1 MFSFDGEFRRRPQ
14 QNLGGASQRTDR
26 LTIIRK
32 AQQERQKREDA
43 RRQQNGATVI
53 QCAIRSFI
61 QRQQTKRRERDKVDG
76 YRRNAGG
83 VIRSGHDLEFLTKRI
98 IYFYF
103 PSNASDADR
112 LIFICQYM
120 IRNPAEVFKLIV
132 SEPIW
137 TYRIK
142 RLLGLCLGQ
151 IVLPDHSPTVPMR
164 MLEIYSSNVHV
175 TKHIIAGQS
184 STAEGHQFIQRYL
197 MTVYGHLIERRY
209 FGVVRRLLE
218 DRLPP
223 IDEETTSAIATHPIA
238 GALFEMLLRPLELV
252 TRSCETTPPDTLSRQ
267 ILQSFTYNILSPQ
280 LTGAIKYYVLRELG
294 ERDDFPYC
302 TLLRCIADEYQ
313 ARLDFRRTILIDLT
327 GGTDDASG
335 ALDTGG
341 TAKKPRTTDRSADE
355 GLLLSSSLLYC
366 LLKLDERHIGSMTS
380 RELFSAYLKVIASMV
395 DNVTKLPRDI
405 IRYYTHTLDDSSD
418 SESDGEDA
426 PRLTNI
432 EESVLLETIA
442 MLNDGRRVTY
452 LVDTVLTVLEDVA
465 TMQSL
470 CQICHSLMSYNR
482 LAVYEYKLLY
492 TLASKPAIIRTLWY
506 TLTAQSMTQRFSSP
520 IVLLSK
526 GINIS
531 KDDTDRTVPML
542 ASFCALFGRLIAS
555 LHDGEFVQENQ
566 LPGSVSIAI
575 MPFSIAELIPLSTT
589 LKEVSLG
596 LVELA
601 FPETRSFLDEN
612 YRTMISSLAGSSG
625 SAGGTS
631 SGRSAA
637 TTRRISAGG
646 SSSGTG
652 SGEQNKQIW
661 PHLLKVCV
669 ALLRQIH
676 TRDLR
681 RGFCPEGHWTA
692 QNLNLPLDKPT
703 DLQLTRT
710 GHRRGPRPFQPIRDF
725 TREDIEDGPPLSTK
739 QIRSITILREIPF
752 VVPFNTRVGVFQ
764 GLVAADKLRTQGDLQ
779 GFLQGPSIQLV
790 VRRSHLYED
799 AFDKLSPTNE
809 PDLRPKFR
817 IEMVNSAG
825 LREAGVDGGGVFRE
839 FLSELIKVAFDP
851 HRGFF
856 MITKD
861 NMLYPNPS
869 VGAIVEDF
877 QRHYYFIG
885 RILGK
890 ALYENLLVELPLA
903 EFFLSKLAGKHSDV
917 DVHQLA
923 SLDPVLYRNLMSLK
937 AYDGDVADLGLD
949 FTVVCDALGVTKIE
963 ELKPNGANII
973 VNSSNRIEYIQLMAD
988 FKLNHQIRAH
998 CAAFRQ
1004 GLANVL
1010 PIEWLYMFSNKELQ
1024 VLISGAEIP
1033 VDVHDLRLHTRYGGD
1048 YSHDHP
1054 AIKLFWEVVEKF
1066 DDIQRRLL
1074 LKFVTSCS
1082 RPPLLGFKDLD
1093 PPFCI
1098 QNAGDTDRLPSAST
1112 CMNLLK
1118 LPAFEQ
1124 EDVLREKLLYA
1135 IQSGAGFELS

>member
-14 QNLGGASQRTDR
+14 QNLGGASLKSDR
-26 LTIIRK
+26 LSTIRK
-32 AQQERQKREDA
+32 AQQERQKREEA
-43 RRQQNGATVI
+43 RRHQCGAIVI
-53 QCAIRSFI
+53 QSAVRSFI
-61 QRQQTKRRERDKVDG
+61 HRQHTKQRERHKFDE
-76 YRRNAGG
+76 YRKTNGG
-83 VIRSGHDLEFLTKRI
+83 VRQGQDLEYLSKRI
-98 IYFYF
+98 IFFYHLR
-103 PSNASDADR
+103 STQDGER
-112 LIFICQYM
+112 LIFLCQYM
-120 IRNPAEVFKLIV
+120 IKHPGEVFNLV
-132 SEPIW
+132 DRDPIW

-151 IVLPDHSPTVPMR
+151 ILLPECSPAIPMR
-164 MLEIYSSNVHV
+164 MLEIYSSNTYI
-175 TKHIIAGQS
+175 TKHTPPAGVDRQ
-184 STAEGHQFIQRYL
+184 QYMQRYL
-197 MTVYGHLIERRY
+197 VTVYSYLIEQHY
-209 FGVVRRLLE
+209 FGVVRRLIE
-218 DRLPP
+218 EKVPP
-223 IDEETTSAIATHPIA
+223 VDTDSSSLAHPIA
-238 GALFEMLLRPLELV
+238 GALFEMILRPLQLIH
-252 TRSCETTPPDTLSRQ
+252 PDPRDILSRQ
-267 ILQSFTYNILSPQ
+267 ILQSFTFNVLSPDLSDQ
-280 LTGAIKYYVLRELG
+280 IKHFVLPALG
-294 ERDDFPYC
+294 ERKDFPYW
-302 TLLRCIADEYQ
+302 TLVRCISDEYQ
-313 ARLDFRRTILIDLT
+313 GLLDYKSSILIDLT
-327 GGTDDASG
+327 DDTFTGNVSARKGGTP
-335 ALDTGG
+335 
-341 TAKKPRTTDRSADE
+341 KKARKDQSTNERLWLT
-355 GLLLSSSLLYC
+355 SSLLFAF
-366 LLKLDERHIGSMTS
+366 LKLDERHVDDTS
-380 RELFSAYLKVIASMV
+380 NTKGQFSAYLKVVASMV
-395 DNVTKLPRDI
+395 DNITKLPRKT
-405 IRYYTHTLDDSSD
+405 IRSSVNRPLDDSSD
-418 SESDGEDA
+418 SESDTEDGSSLSSREA
-426 PRLTNI
+426 A
-432 EESVLLETIA
+432 LLQEVIV
-442 MLNDGRRVTY
+442 MLNERRRVSFF
-452 LVDTVLTVLEDVA
+452 VRMIDAVLDEPVA
-465 TMQSL
+465 VQNL
-470 CQICHSLMSYNR
+470 CQICHQLMTYNR
-482 LAVYEYKLLY
+482 MAVYEYKLLY
-492 TLASKPAIIRTLWY
+492 MLASKPMIIRGLWY
-506 TLTAQSMTQRFSSP
+506 TLTAHTMGQLFTSP

-526 GINIS
+526 GLNIS
-531 KDDTDRTVPML
+531 KEDSDRTIPVL

-555 LHDGEFVQENQ
+555 LHDGEFVQENV
-566 LPGSVSIAI
+566 LPGTVSSI

-589 LKEVSLG
+589 LKEISLG

-601 FPETRSFLDEN
+601 FPETRSFLHEN
-612 YRTMISSLAGSSG
+612 YRTMISSLGGTNSADATGGRAGS
-625 SAGGTS
+625 
-631 SGRSAA
+631 GRRTERLQSD
-637 TTRRISAGG
+637 
-646 SSSGTG
+646 
-652 SGEQNKQIW
+652 QNRQTW

-669 ALLRQIH
+669 SLLRQIH

-681 RGFCPEGHWTA
+681 RCFCPEGHWTA

-703 DLQLTRT
+703 DLHLSR
-710 GHRRGPRPFQPIRDF
+710 GSRRGPRPFQPIRDF

-779 GFLQGPSIQLV
+779 GFLQGPSIHLT

-817 IEMVNSAG
+817 IEMVNSVG
-825 LREAGVDGGGVFRE
+825 LREAGIDGGGVFRE
-839 FLSELIKVAFDP
+839 FLSELIKLAFDP

-869 VGAIVEDF
+869 VGKIVEDF

-937 AYDGDVADLGLD
+937 AYEGDVADLGLD
-949 FTVVCDALGVTKIE
+949 FTIVCDALGETRVE

-988 FKLNHQIRAH
+988 FKLNQQIRAQ

-1033 VDVHDLRLHTRYGGD
+1033 VDVHDLRQHTRYGGD
-1048 YSHDHP
+1048 FSLEHHT
-1054 AIKLFWEVVEKF
+1054 IQLFWKVVEQF
-1066 DDIQRRLL
+1066 DDIQRQLL

-1093 PPFCI
+1093 PPFYI

-1118 LPAFEQ
+1118 LPAFEE

>member
-14 QNLGGASQRTDR
+14 QNLGGASLKTDR
-26 LTIIRK
+26 LTTIRK
-32 AQQERQKREDA
+32 AQQERQKREEA
-43 RRQQNGATVI
+43 RRHQCGAVVI
-53 QCAIRSFI
+53 QSAVRSFI
-61 QRQQTKRRERDKVDG
+61 QRQHTKQRERDKFDQHRKV
-76 YRRNAGG
+76 NGG
-83 VIRSGHDLEFLTKRI
+83 VRHGQDLEYYCRRI
-98 IYFYF
+98 IFFYQHRT
-103 PSNASDADR
+103 AQDGDR
-112 LIFICQYM
+112 LIFLCQYM
-120 IRNPAEVFKLIV
+120 IKNPGAVFQLV
-132 SEPIW
+132 DRDPIW
-137 TYRIK
+137 TYRVK

-151 IVLPDHSPTVPMR
+151 ILVPECSPTIPMR
-164 MLEIYSSNVHV
+164 MLEIYSSD
-175 TKHIIAGQS
+175 TYIRKHTPPTGTDQ
-184 STAEGHQFIQRYL
+184 QQYIQRYL
-197 MTVYGHLIERRY
+197 VTVYRHLIEHRY
-209 FGVVRRLLE
+209 FSVVRQLIE
-218 DRLPP
+218 EKIPP
-223 IDEETTSAIATHPIA
+223 IDEDSSTLAHPIA
-238 GALFEMLLRPLELV
+238 DALFDMLLRPLQLIQPEA
-252 TRSCETTPPDTLSRQ
+252 RDPLSQQ
-267 ILQSFTYNILSPQ
+267 ILQSFTFNVLSPALSDQ
-280 LTGAIKYYVLRELG
+280 VRHFVLPALG
-294 ERDDFPYC
+294 ERKDFPYW
-302 TLLRCIADEYQ
+302 TLVRCIADEYQ
-313 ARLDFRRTILIDLT
+313 GQLDYRNAILVDLT
-327 GGTDDASG
+327 DDTMSGGVTRSGGTP
-335 ALDTGG
+335 
-341 TAKKPRTTDRSADE
+341 KKARKDQSQDE
-355 GLLLSSSLLYC
+355 RLRLTSSLLYA
-366 LLKLDERHIGSMTS
+366 LMKLDERHLDETTNTK
-380 RELFSAYLKVIASMV
+380 EQFSAYLKVVASMV
-395 DNVTKLPRDI
+395 DNITKLPRKT
-405 IRYYTHTLDDSSD
+405 IRSSINRPLDDSSD
-418 SESDGEDA
+418 SDSDGEDSPTFS
-426 PRLTNI
+426 PR
-432 EESVLLETIA
+432 EAALLHTIIA
-442 MLNDGRRVTY
+442 MLNERRRVTFIVRMIDSV
-452 LVDTVLTVLEDVA
+452 LDETVVV
-465 TMQSL
+465 QNL
-470 CQICHSLMSYNR
+470 CQVCHQLMTYNR
-482 LAVYEYKLLY
+482 MAVYEYKLLY
-492 TLASKPAIIRTLWY
+492 MLASKPMIIRGLWY
-506 TLTAQSMTQRFSSP
+506 TLTAAHTTGQMFSSP

-531 KDDTDRTVPML
+531 KEESDRIIPIL

-555 LHDGEFVQENQ
+555 LHDGEFVQENV
-566 LPGSVSIAI
+566 LPGTVSSI
-575 MPFSIAELIPLSTT
+575 MPFSIPELIPLSTT
-589 LKEVSLG
+589 LKEISLG

-601 FPETRSFLDEN
+601 FPETRSNLHEN
-612 YRTMISSLAGSSG
+612 YRTMISSLSGGEARAGFG
-625 SAGGTS
+625 APAR
-631 SGRSAA
+631 RSE
-637 TTRRISAGG
+637 RHQQQ
-646 SSSGTG
+646 
-652 SGEQNKQIW
+652 EQMARQVW

-669 ALLRQIH
+669 SLLRQIH

-681 RGFCPEGHWTA
+681 RCFCPEGHWTA

-703 DLQLTRT
+703 DLHLSR
-710 GHRRGPRPFQPIRDF
+710 GSRRGPRPFQPIRDF

-764 GLVAADKLRTQGDLQ
+764 GLVAADKLRAQGELQ
-779 GFLQGPSIQLV
+779 GFLQGPSIHLT

-817 IEMVNSAG
+817 IEMVNSVG
-825 LREAGVDGGGVFRE
+825 LREAGIDGGGVFRE
-839 FLSELIKVAFDP
+839 FLSELIKLAFDP

-869 VGAIVEDF
+869 VGKIVEDF

-937 AYDGDVADLGLD
+937 AYEGDVADLGLD
-949 FTVVCDALGVTKIE
+949 FTIVCDALGETRVE

-988 FKLNHQIRAH
+988 FKLNQQIRAQ

-1033 VDVHDLRLHTRYGGD
+1033 VDVHDLRQHTRYGGD
-1048 YSHDHP
+1048 FTLEHHT
-1054 AIKLFWEVVEKF
+1054 IQLFWKVVEQF

-1093 PPFCI
+1093 PPFYI

-1118 LPAFEQ
+1118 LPAFEE

>member
-14 QNLGGASQRTDR
+14 QNLGGASLKTDR
-26 LTIIRK
+26 LTTIRK
-32 AQQERQKREDA
+32 AQQERQKREEA
-43 RRQQNGATVI
+43 RRHQCGAIVI
-53 QCAIRSFI
+53 QSAVRSFV
-61 QRQQTKRRERDKVDG
+61 QRQHTKQRERDKFDE
-76 YRRNAGG
+76 YRRAHGAIRDGG
-83 VIRSGHDLEFLTKRI
+83 QDLEYYSKRI
-98 IYFYF
+98 IFFYQHR
-103 PSNASDADR
+103 SGQDGDR
-112 LIFICQYM
+112 LIFLCQYM
-120 IRNPAEVFKLIV
+120 IKNPGEVFRLV
-132 SEPIW
+132 ERDPIW

-151 IVLPDHSPTVPMR
+151 ILVPECSPTIPMR
-164 MLEIYSSNVHV
+164 MLEIYSSNTYI
-175 TKHIIAGQS
+175 TKHIPPTGSSGQ
-184 STAEGHQFIQRYL
+184 QYIQRYL
-197 MTVYGHLIERRY
+197 VSIYSHLIERRY
-209 FGVVRRLLE
+209 FRVVRQLIE
-218 DRLPP
+218 EKLPA
-223 IDEETTSAIATHPIA
+223 IDEDTTALANPIA
-238 GALFEMLLRPLELV
+238 DALFEMLLRPLQLIDTEA
-252 TRSCETTPPDTLSRQ
+252 RDTLSRQ
-267 ILQSFTYNILSPQ
+267 ILQSFTFNVLSPQ
-280 LTGAIKYYVLRELG
+280 LSDQVKHFVLPALG
-294 ERDDFPYC
+294 ERTDFPYW
-302 TLLRCIADEYQ
+302 TLVRHTADEYQ
-313 ARLDFRRTILIDLT
+313 GLLDYRSTILVDLT
-327 GGTDDASG
+327 TEDD
-335 ALDTGG
+335 DDG
-341 TAKKPRTTDRSADE
+341 TAPMGSRPVGTPKKARTTNRVQDE
-355 GLLLSSSLLYC
+355 RLRLTSSLLYS
-366 LLKLDERHIGSMTS
+366 LLKLDERHVDETS
-380 RELFSAYLKVIASMV
+380 TSKEHFRAYLKVVASMV
-395 DNVTKLPRDI
+395 DNITKLPRKT
-405 IRYYTHTLDDSSD
+405 IRSSINRPLDDSSD
-418 SESDGEDA
+418 SDSDGEDGPA
-426 PRLTNI
+426 LGPR
-432 EESVLLETIA
+432 EAALLHAVIG
-442 MLNDGRRVTY
+442 MLNERRRVSFTVR
-452 LVDTVLTVLEDVA
+452 LIDTVLDDPLAV
-465 TMQSL
+465 QHL
-470 CQICHSLMSYNR
+470 CQICHQLMTYNR
-482 LAVYEYKLLY
+482 MAVYEYKLLY
-492 TLASKPAIIRTLWY
+492 MLASKPLIIRGLWY
-506 TLTAQSMTQRFSSP
+506 TLTAHSTGQLFSSP
-520 IVLLSK
+520 IVRLSK

-531 KDDTDRTVPML
+531 KEDSDRTIPIL

-555 LHDGEFVQENQ
+555 LHDGEFVQENV
-566 LPGSVSIAI
+566 LPGTVSSI
-575 MPFSIAELIPLSTT
+575 MPFSIPELIPLSTT
-589 LKEVSLG
+589 LKEISLG

-601 FPETRSFLDEN
+601 FPETRSSLHEN
-612 YRTMISSLAGSSG
+612 YRTMISSLSG
-625 SAGGTS
+625 GEA
-631 SGRSAA
+631 RSF
-637 TTRRISAGG
+637 G
-646 SSSGTG
+646 GTG
-652 SGEQNKQIW
+652 SLVGRQRSQPYEQNRQIW

-669 ALLRQIH
+669 SLLRQIH

-681 RGFCPEGHWTA
+681 RCFCPEGHWTA

-703 DLQLTRT
+703 DLHLSR
-710 GHRRGPRPFQPIRDF
+710 GSRRGPRPFQPIRDF

-779 GFLQGPSIQLV
+779 GFLQGPSIHLT

-817 IEMVNSAG
+817 IEMVNSVG
-825 LREAGVDGGGVFRE
+825 LREAGIDGGGVFRE
-839 FLSELIKVAFDP
+839 FLSELIKLAFDP

-861 NMLYPNPS
+861 NMLYPNPC
-869 VGAIVEDF
+869 VGKIVEDF

-937 AYDGDVADLGLD
+937 AYEGDVADLGLD
-949 FTVVCDALGVTKIE
+949 FTIVCDALGETKVE
-963 ELKPNGANII
+963 ELKPNGTNII
-973 VNSSNRIEYIQLMAD
+973 VNSTNRIEYIQLMAD
-988 FKLNHQIRAH
+988 FKLNQQIRAQ

-1033 VDVHDLRLHTRYGGD
+1033 VDVHDLRQHTRYGGD
-1048 YSHDHP
+1048 FSLEHHT
-1054 AIKLFWEVVEKF
+1054 IQLFWKVVEQF

-1093 PPFCI
+1093 PPFYI

-1118 LPAFEQ
+1118 LPAFEE

>member
-1 MFSFDGEFRRRPQ
+1 MFNFDGEFRRRPQ
-14 QNLGGASQRTDR
+14 QNLGGASLKTDR

-32 AQQERQKREDA
+32 AQHERQKREEA

-53 QCAIRSFI
+53 QCAVRSFI
-61 QRQQTKRRERDKVDG
+61 QRQQTKQRERDKVDV
-76 YRRNAGG
+76 YRRNIGN
-83 VIRSGHDLEFLTKRI
+83 IRGAHDLEYLTKRVI
-98 IYFYF
+98 FFYS
-103 PSNASDADR
+103 PRITSDGDR
-112 LIFICQYM
+112 LIFLCQYM
-120 IRNPAEVFKLIV
+120 IKNPTEVFKLV
-132 SEPIW
+132 ARDAPVW
-137 TYRIK
+137 TFHIK

-151 IVLPDHSPTVPMR
+151 ILLPDHSPTVPMR
-164 MLEIYSSNVHV
+164 MLEIYSSDVHV
-175 TKHIIAGQS
+175 TKHIRIASQEV
-184 STAEGHQFIQRYL
+184 ARPFVRNYL
-197 MTVYGHLIERRY
+197 MAVYGYLIERRY
-209 FGVVRRLLE
+209 FHVVRRLLE
-218 DRLPP
+218 EKLPP
-223 IDEETTSAIATHPIA
+223 IDDEDTAAINRSPIA
-238 GALFEMLLRPLELV
+238 AALFEMLLRPLELV
-252 TRSCETTPPDTLSRQ
+252 TRTDKPDNLSRQ
-267 ILQSFTYNILSPQ
+267 ILQSFTFNVLSQ
-280 LTGAIKYYVLRELG
+280 ELSGAVKYYLLVALS
-294 ERDDFPYC
+294 ERDDFPYR
-302 TLLRCIADEYQ
+302 TLIQCIADEYQ
-313 ARLDFRRTILIDLT
+313 ARLDYRSTILIDLT
-327 GGTDDASG
+327 GSDDQPPMGGKS
-335 ALDTGG
+335 G
-341 TAKKPRTTDRSADE
+341 TAKKPRTDQLTDE
-355 GLLLSSSLLYC
+355 CLLLSSSLLYS
-366 LLKLDERHIGSMTS
+366 LLKLDERHIGRWTTS
-380 RELFSAYLKVIASMV
+380 WRELFSAYLKVIASMV
-395 DNVTKLPRDI
+395 DNITKLPRDTI
-405 IRYYTHTLDDSSD
+405 SSLSRPLDDSSD
-418 SESDGEDA
+418 SESESDVDG
-426 PRLTNI
+426 PTLGSI
-432 EESVLLETIA
+432 EAAILQEIIC
-442 MLNDGRRVTY
+442 MLNENRRVAY
-452 LVDTVLTVLEDVA
+452 LVGTIDTVLDDA
-465 TMQSL
+465 QAMQNL
-470 CQICHSLMSYNR
+470 CQVCHSLMTFNR
-482 LAVYEYKLLY
+482 MAVYEYKLLY
-492 TLASKPAIIRTLWY
+492 MLASKPAIIRNLWY
-506 TLTAQSMTQRFSSP
+506 TLTAHSMSQRFSSP

-526 GINIS
+526 GLNIS
-531 KDDTDRTVPML
+531 KEDSDRTIPIL

-555 LHDGEFVQENQ
+555 LHDGEFVQENV
-566 LPGSVSIAI
+566 LPGSVSSI

-589 LKEVSLG
+589 LKEISLG

-612 YRTMISSLAGSSG
+612 YRTMISSLSSTPG
-625 SAGGTS
+625 PSSADS
-631 SGRSAA
+631 PARRRVA
-637 TTRRISAGG
+637 TTRDQS
-646 SSSGTG
+646 
-652 SGEQNKQIW
+652 KQIW

-669 ALLRQIH
+669 SLLRQIH

-681 RGFCPEGHWTA
+681 RCFCPEGHWTA

-703 DLQLTRT
+703 DLHLSRA
-710 GHRRGPRPFQPIRDF
+710 GRRGPRPFQPIRDF

-779 GFLQGPSIQLV
+779 GFLQGPSIQLT

-869 VGAIVEDF
+869 VGTIVEDF

-949 FTVVCDALGVTKIE
+949 FTVVCDALGVTKVE
-963 ELKPNGANII
+963 ELKPNGTNII

-988 FKLNHQIRAH
+988 FKLNQQIRAQ
-998 CAAFRQ
+998 CVAFRQ

-1033 VDVHDLRLHTRYGGD
+1033 VDVHDLRQHTRYGGD
-1048 YSHDHP
+1048 FSLEHP
-1054 AIKLFWEVVEKF
+1054 AIQLFWKVVEQF